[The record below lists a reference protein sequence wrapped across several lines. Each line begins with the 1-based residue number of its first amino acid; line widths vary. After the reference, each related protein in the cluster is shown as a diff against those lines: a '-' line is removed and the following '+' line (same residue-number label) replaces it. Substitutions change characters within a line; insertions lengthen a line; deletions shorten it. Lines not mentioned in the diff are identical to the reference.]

1 MRELYQVV
9 EVGPAWY
16 QDNIPCQEACPVRTN
31 CRGYLNLAAAGE
43 FEKAW
48 ELALDPNPMASI
60 CGSVCAAPCETACRR
75 KEVDKPL
82 SIRYVKK
89 FLSDWTHQ
97 NVRVDGHG
105 YTQPAAP
112 VFGKPSGRVAVV
124 GAGCAG
130 LSAASDLAKLG
141 FGVTVLDALD
151 QAGGTALAGVP
162 PFRLPRE
169 VIDRD
174 INGIVNDNVE
184 LRLSTYVGRDVTL
197 RQLRDEYDAV
207 LITAGCFE
215 PNYPPDIKN
224 LDAAGVMGGIVFLE
238 RAYRGRPVEVGKRVI
253 VLGGGYTAMDCAST
267 SWRLGADEVFIVYRR
282 GREEMVVDEEE
293 LGETEREGINFV
305 YLAGPVEVTLDEKGH
320 ASGVKFVRNKLGEPD
335 KSGRRS
341 PEPIP
346 GSEFVI
352 PCDNVLLA
360 LSQNPDTT
368 WLADI
373 PEFRVKRARDLGIDA
388 ETYQSVVPKIFFAGD
403 YRTGPTTIIEA
414 VADGRSAAQQIARF
428 LDPIAIAVN
437 VPEYHEIV
445 TLRRSSTPDNVGQIA
460 LEGELA
466 RIYHN
471 MSVDYDRIPRQ
482 EMPKL
487 QKKDRRGLFL
497 EVNQGYTE
505 AQAVA
510 ESDRC
515 LKCNFNIE
523 IIGELCIIC
532 GGCVDVCPMDVIHM
546 VDMSDIVDDG
556 AIPGVGEA
564 KKWDK
569 GVAFFL
575 DETACIRCALCIIR
589 CPTDAITMNRYG
601 AVMPSIGKTLP
612 KESIDDEIHLDLTIG
627 AKKAARPLPLYDP
640 ALAAGYKPITNGGMN
655 GNGKNGHNGNGHRG
669 PGSEVLAG
677 TQHGAPSDQSTRKEK
692 AH

>member
-16 QDNIPCQEACPVRTN
+16 QENIPCQEACPVKTN

-43 FEKAW
+43 FEKGW

-97 NVRVDGHG
+97 NVTVDGRA
-105 YTQPAAP
+105 YTQPPAP
-112 VFGKPSGRVAVV
+112 VFGPPRGKVAIV

-130 LSAASDLAKLG
+130 LSAASDLSKLG
-141 FGVTVLDALD
+141 FGVTVYDALD
-151 QAGGTALAGVP
+151 QAGGTTLAGVP

-174 INGIVNDNVE
+174 IAGIVNENVD
-184 LRLSTYVGRDVTL
+184 LRLSTFVGRDISL
-197 RQLRDEYDAV
+197 RELHDQNDAV
-207 LITAGCFE
+207 LVAAGCFE
-215 PNYPPDIKN
+215 PNYIGIPGEESD
-224 LDAAGVMGGIVFLE
+224 GVMAGIVFLE

-253 VLGGGYTAMDCAST
+253 VLGSGYTAMDCSST
-267 SWRLGADEVFIVYRR
+267 SWRLGAEHMYVIVRR
-282 GREEMVVDEEE
+282 SREEMVVDEEE
-293 LGETEREGINFV
+293 LTETEREGIEFV
-305 YLAGPVEVTLDEKGH
+305 YLVSPTEVLTDPNGRVR
-320 ASGVKFVRNKLGEPD
+320 GVVFIRNKLGDPD
-335 KSGRRS
+335 EKGRRS
-341 PEPIP
+341 PVAIP
-346 GSEFVI
+346 GTEFEI
-352 PCDNVLLA
+352 PCDTVLLA
-360 LSQNPDTT
+360 LGQAPETS
-368 WLADI
+368 WLAKDF
-373 PEFRVKRARDLGIDA
+373 PEFRVKRWRDIKVDP
-388 ETYQSVVPKIFFAGD
+388 ETYQTVVPKIFIGGD
-403 YRTGPTTIIEA
+403 YRTAPTTIIEA

-428 LDPIAIAVN
+428 LDENAVSVN
-437 VPEYHEIV
+437 VPEYHEVV
-445 TLRRSSTPDNVGQIA
+445 TLRRSSTPDNIGMIS

-487 QKKDRRGLFL
+487 GKQDRRGLFL
-497 EVNQGYTE
+497 EINQGYTE
-505 AQAVA
+505 AQAIA

-556 AIPGVGEA
+556 SIPAVGEA
-564 KKWDK
+564 KKWQN
-569 GVAFFL
+569 GVAFYL

-601 AVMPSIGKTLP
+601 TVMPAVGNVLP
-612 KESIDDEIHLDLTIG
+612 KESIDDEIHLDLTVA
-627 AKKAARPLPLYDP
+627 AKKAARPLPQYDP
-640 ALAAGYKPITNGGMN
+640 HLAPGYKPLQNGH
-655 GNGKNGHNGNGHRG
+655 KNGDFKHAH
-669 PGSEVLAG
+669 
-677 TQHGAPSDQSTRKEK
+677 APDVNEKELVK
-692 AH
+692 H

>member
-9 EVGPAWY
+9 EVGPSWY

-43 FEKAW
+43 FEKGW

-97 NVRVDGHG
+97 NVTLEGKK
-105 YTQPAAP
+105 YTQPASP
-112 VFGKPSGRVAVV
+112 VFGPPRGKVAII

-130 LSAASDLAKLG
+130 LGAASDLSKLG

-174 INGIVNDNVE
+174 LSGIVNENVE
-184 LRLSTYVGRDVTL
+184 LRLSTYVGRDVML
-197 RQLRDEYDAV
+197 KQLHDEYDAV
-207 LITAGCFE
+207 LVTAGCFE
-215 PNYPPDIKN
+215 PNYPGIPGE
-224 LDAAGVMGGIVFLE
+224 DADGVMAGIVFLE
-238 RAYRGRPVEVGKRVI
+238 RAYRDRPVEVGKRVV

-282 GREEMVVDEEE
+282 SRDEMVVDEEE
-293 LGETEREGINFV
+293 LGETEREGMQFV
-305 YLAGPVEVTLDEKGH
+305 YLASPVEFLTDGKGH
-320 ASGVKFVRNKLGEPD
+320 VRAVKFVRNKLGEPD

-341 PEPIP
+341 PEPIA
-346 GSEFVI
+346 GSEFEV
-352 PCDNVLLA
+352 PADTVLLA
-360 LSQNPDTT
+360 LGQAPDTT
-368 WLADI
+368 FLNEF
-373 PEFRVKRARDLGIDA
+373 PEFRVKRWRDVKVDPD
-388 ETYQSVVPKIFFAGD
+388 TYQTVVPKIFMAGD
-403 YRTGPTTIIEA
+403 YRTGPATIIEA
-414 VADGRSAAQQIARF
+414 VAEGRSAAQQIARF
-428 LDPIAIAVN
+428 LDPLANAVN
-437 VPEYHEIV
+437 VPEYHEVV
-445 TLRRSSTPDNVGQIA
+445 TLRRSSTPDNIGQIA

-466 RIYHN
+466 RVYHN

-487 QKKDRRGLFL
+487 GKKDRRGLFL

-505 AQAVA
+505 AQAIA

-556 AIPGVGEA
+556 AIPGIGEA
-564 KKWDK
+564 KKWEN

-575 DETACIRCALCIIR
+575 DETACIRCALCVIR

-601 AVMPSIGKTLP
+601 TVMPSVGKTLP
-612 KESIDDEIHLDLTIG
+612 KESIDDEVHLDLTVG
-627 AKKAARPLPLYDP
+627 AKKTARPIPRYDP
-640 ALAAGYKPITNGGMN
+640 ALAAGYKPVTNGSVNKN
-655 GNGKNGHNGNGHRG
+655 GANGHNGHVHTHDTER
-669 PGSEVLAG
+669 ERV
-677 TQHGAPSDQSTRKEK
+677 H
-692 AH
+692 

>member
-9 EVGPAWY
+9 EVGPEWY
-16 QDNIPCQEACPVRTN
+16 QENIPCQEACPVRTN

-89 FLSDWTHQ
+89 FLSDWTHA
-97 NVRVDGHG
+97 NVRMNGG
-105 YTQPAAP
+105 QYRQPAPPA
-112 VFGKPSGRVAVV
+112 FGPPKGRVAII

-130 LSAASDLAKLG
+130 LGAASDLARMG
-141 FGVTVLDALD
+141 FKVIVFDAFD
-151 QAGGTALAGVP
+151 QAGGTAFAGVP

-174 INGIVNDNVE
+174 LQGIVGENVE
-184 LRLSTYVGRDVTL
+184 LRLNTYVGRDVL
-197 RQLRDEYDAV
+197 LPQLRDEFDAV
-207 LITAGCFE
+207 LVTAGCFE
-215 PNYPPDIKN
+215 PNSPGIPGEDLAGIYP
-224 LDAAGVMGGIVFLE
+224 GIYFLE
-238 RAYRGRPVEVGKRVI
+238 RAYRGAPVEVGKRVV

-267 SWRLGADEVFIVYRR
+267 SWRLGADEVTVTYRR
-282 GREEMVVDEEE
+282 SREESPVDEEE
-293 LGETEREGINFV
+293 FEQTAREGVRFV
-305 YLAGPVEVTLDEKGH
+305 WLAQPVAFLADDSGH
-320 ASGVKFVRNKLGEPD
+320 VRAVRHVRTKLGTPD

-341 PEPIP
+341 PEPIE
-346 GSEFVI
+346 GSEFDI
-352 PCDNVLLA
+352 ECDTVYLA
-360 LSQNPDTT
+360 LGQAPDTT
-368 WLADI
+368 FLADI
-373 PEFRVKRARDLGIDA
+373 PEFRVRRWRDLGVDP
-388 ETYQSVVPKIFFAGD
+388 ETYQTKVPKIFMAGD
-403 YRTGPTTIIEA
+403 YRMGATTIIEA
-414 VADGRSAAQQIARF
+414 VADGRSAAQQVARF
-428 LDPIAIAVN
+428 LGDTEMRIPA
-437 VPEYHEIV
+437 YHEIV
-445 TLRRSSTPDNVGQIA
+445 TLRRSSTPDNTGFIA
-460 LEGELA
+460 GERGLA

-482 EMPKL
+482 EMPSL
-487 QKKDRRGLFL
+487 AVSERRGLFI
-497 EVNQGYTE
+497 ETNRGYME
-505 AQAVA
+505 EQAIA

-546 VDMSDIVDDG
+546 VDMSDVVDDG
-556 AIPGVGEA
+556 KLPGVGTA
-564 KKWDK
+564 KSWPQ

-601 AVMPSIGKTLP
+601 AVMPAVGKVLP
-612 KESIDDEIHLDLTIG
+612 KESIDDEVHLDLTVASGRAI
-627 AKKAARPLPLYDP
+627 RPLPTYSVDG
-640 ALAAGYKPITNGGMN
+640 AQ
-655 GNGKNGHNGNGHRG
+655 NGNGHRG
-669 PGSEVLAG
+669 NGHRGGDLGELRPIAFEE
-677 TQHGAPSDQSTRKEK
+677 HRAPARTRE
-692 AH
+692 

>member
-1 MRELYQVV
+1 MTDSAVRELYQVV
-9 EVGPAWY
+9 EVAPSWY
-16 QDNIPCQEACPVRTN
+16 QDNIPCQEACPVKTN

-43 FEKAW
+43 FEKGW

-89 FLSDWTHQ
+89 FLSDWTHE
-97 NVRVDGHG
+97 NVRVDGRP
-105 YTQPAAP
+105 YAQPAPP
-112 VFGKPSGRVAVV
+112 VYGPPAKRVAIV

-141 FGVTVLDALD
+141 FGVTVFDALD
-151 QAGGTALAGVP
+151 MAGGTTLAGVP

-174 INGIVNDNVE
+174 VAGIVNDNVE
-184 LRLSTYVGRDVTL
+184 LRLSTYVGRDVKL
-197 RQLRDEYDAV
+197 RELHERYDAV

-215 PNYPPDIKN
+215 PNYIGIPGEDST
-224 LDAAGVMGGIVFLE
+224 GVMAGIVFLE
-238 RAYRGRPVEVGKRVI
+238 RAYRGRPVEVGKRVV

-267 SWRLGADEVFIVYRR
+267 SWRLGADDIYIVYRR
-282 GREEMVVDEEE
+282 GRDEMVVDEEE
-293 LGETEREGINFV
+293 LTETEREGMEFV
-305 YLAGPVEVTLDEKGH
+305 YLASPVEVLADEGGH
-320 ASGVKFVRNKLGEPD
+320 VRAVRFVRNRLGPPD
-335 KSGRRS
+335 RSGRRA
-341 PEPIP
+341 PEPIE
-346 GSEFVI
+346 GSEFEI
-352 PCDNVLLA
+352 PCETVLLA
-360 LSQNPDTT
+360 LGQAPDNTF
-368 WLADI
+368 LG
-373 PEFRVKRARDLGIDA
+373 EFEQFRVKRWRDLKVDPQTFQTA
-388 ETYQSVVPKIFFAGD
+388 VESIFIAGD

-414 VADGRSAAQQIARF
+414 VAEGRSAAQQVARY
-428 LDPIAIAVN
+428 LDPIALAVD

-445 TLRRSSTPDNVGQIA
+445 TLRRSSTTDNVGLISG
-460 LEGELA
+460 EGELA
-466 RIYHN
+466 RVYHN

-487 QKKDRRGLFL
+487 TKGERRGLFL
-497 EVNQGYTE
+497 EVNRGYE
-505 AQAVA
+505 GAQAVA

-523 IIGELCIIC
+523 IVGELCIIC

-546 VDMSDIVDDG
+546 VDMADVVDDG
-556 AIPGVGEA
+556 SIPGVGEA
-564 KKWDK
+564 KKWQN

-601 AVMPSIGKTLP
+601 TVTPSIGRTLP
-612 KESIDDEIHLDLTIG
+612 KESIDDEIHLDLTVGGGRSI
-627 AKKAARPLPLYDP
+627 RPLPMYDP
-640 ALAAGYKPITNGGMN
+640 VAAAGYKQLN
-655 GNGKNGHNGNGHRG
+655 GNGRNGNGSHTDG
-669 PGSEVLAG
+669 KG
-677 TQHGAPSDQSTRKEK
+677 TPMRAPERDTARSR
-692 AH
+692 

>member
-1 MRELYQVV
+1 VK
-9 EVGPAWY
+9 
-16 QDNIPCQEACPVRTN
+16 TN

-43 FEKAW
+43 YEKAW

-97 NVRVDGHG
+97 NVRDNGHR
-105 YTQPAAP
+105 YTQPPPP
-112 VFGKPSGRVAVV
+112 VLGPPRGKVAII

-141 FGVTVLDALD
+141 FGVTILDALD
-151 QAGGTALAGVP
+151 QAGGTQLAGVP

-174 INGIVNDNVE
+174 IAGIVNENVE
-184 LRLSTYVGRDVTL
+184 LRLSTYVGRDVSL
-197 RQLRDEYDAV
+197 RQLHDDYDAV
-207 LITAGCFE
+207 LVAAGCFE
-215 PNYPPDIKN
+215 PNYIGIPGE
-224 LDAAGVMGGIVFLE
+224 DADGVMAGIVFLE
-238 RAYRGRPVEVGKRVI
+238 RSYRGRPVEVGKNVL

-267 SWRLGADEVFIVYRR
+267 SWRLGADHIYIVYRR
-282 GREEMVVDEEE
+282 SREEMVVDEEE
-293 LGETEREGINFV
+293 LTETEREGIEFV
-305 YLAGPVEVTLDEKGH
+305 YLASPTEVLTDDKGH
-320 ASGVKFVRNKLGEPD
+320 VRGVKFVRNKLGEPD
-335 KSGRRS
+335 EKGRRS
-341 PEPIP
+341 PVPIE
-346 GSEFVI
+346 GTEFEI
-352 PCDNVLLA
+352 PCDTVLLA
-360 LSQNPDTT
+360 LGQAPDTT
-368 WLADI
+368 WLAQDF
-373 PEFRVKRARDLGIDA
+373 PEFRVKRWRDIKVDP
-388 ETYQSVVPKIFFAGD
+388 ETYQTVVPKIFVGGD
-403 YRTGPTTIIEA
+403 YRTAPTTIIEA

-428 LDPIAIAVN
+428 LDENAVAVN
-437 VPEYHEIV
+437 VPEYHEVV
-445 TLRRSSTPDNVGQIA
+445 TLRRSSTPDNVGLIS

-487 QKKDRRGLFL
+487 TKDDRRGLFL

-556 AIPGVGEA
+556 TIPAVGQA
-564 KKWDK
+564 KKWQN

-601 AVMPSIGKTLP
+601 TVMPAVGNVLP
-612 KESIDDEIHLDLTIG
+612 KESIDDEIHLDLTVG
-627 AKKAARPLPLYDP
+627 SKKAIRPLPQYDP
-640 ALAAGYKPITNGGMN
+640 SLAAGYKPAMN
-655 GNGKNGHNGNGHRG
+655 GQGGNGHVHENG
-669 PGSEVLAG
+669 HPA
-677 TQHGAPSDQSTRKEK
+677 KEREK
-692 AH
+692 ETIH

>member
-9 EVGPAWY
+9 EVGPSWY
-16 QDNIPCQEACPVRTN
+16 QENIPCQEACPVRTN

-43 FEKAW
+43 FEKGW

-89 FLSDWTHQ
+89 FLSDWTHA
-97 NVRVDGHG
+97 NVKVDGHA
-105 YTQPAAP
+105 YTQPPPP
-112 VFGKPSGRVAVV
+112 VFGPPRGTVAVV

-130 LSAASDLAKLG
+130 LAAASDLAKLG
-141 FGVTVLDALD
+141 FGVTVYDALD

-174 INGIVNDNVE
+174 LSGIVNENVE

-197 RQLRDEYDAV
+197 RQLHDEHDAV
-207 LITAGCFE
+207 LVTAGCFE
-215 PNYPPDIKN
+215 PNYPGLPGE
-224 LDAAGVMGGIVFLE
+224 DAGGVMAGIVFLE
-238 RAYRGRPVEVGKRVI
+238 RAYRDRPLEVGKRVV

-267 SWRLGADEVFIVYRR
+267 SWRLGADEVNIVYRR
-282 GREEMVVDEEE
+282 SRDEMVVDEEE
-293 LGETEREGINFV
+293 LAETEREGMTFV
-305 YLAGPVEVTLDEKGH
+305 YLASPVEILTNERGH
-320 ASGVKFVRNKLGEPD
+320 VRGVRFVRNMLGAPD
-335 KSGRRS
+335 RSGRRS
-341 PEPIP
+341 PEPIA
-346 GSEFVI
+346 GSEFDI
-352 PCDNVLLA
+352 ECDTVLLA
-360 LSQNPDTT
+360 LGQAPDATF
-368 WLADI
+368 LADF
-373 PEFRVKRARDLGIDA
+373 PEFRVKRWRDVKVDA
-388 ETYQSVVPKIFFAGD
+388 DTYQTAVPKIFMAGD

-414 VADGRSAAQQIARF
+414 VADGRSAAQQVARF
-428 LDPIAIAVN
+428 LDPIAQAVD

-445 TLRRSSTPDNVGQIA
+445 TLRRSSTPDNIGQIA
-460 LEGELA
+460 GTGELA
-466 RIYHN
+466 RVYHN

-487 QKKDRRGLFL
+487 AKKERRGLFL
-497 EVNQGYTE
+497 EVNQGYTA
-505 AQAVA
+505 AQAIA
-510 ESDRC
+510 EGDRC

-546 VDMSDIVDDG
+546 VDMSDVVDDG
-556 AIPGVGEA
+556 AIPAVGNA
-564 KKWDK
+564 KQWER
-569 GVAFFL
+569 GVAFYL
-575 DETACIRCALCIIR
+575 DETACIRCALCVIR

-601 AVMPSIGKTLP
+601 TVMPAVGRALP

-627 AKKAARPLPLYDP
+627 ARKTVRPLPMYDP
-640 ALAAGYKPITNGGMN
+640 RLAAGYKLGGGNMN
-655 GNGKNGHNGNGHRG
+655 GNGKNGHNGHH
-669 PGSEVLAG
+669 PA
-677 TQHGAPSDQSTRKEK
+677 TQKERE
-692 AH
+692 AVH

>member
-9 EVGPAWY
+9 EVGPSWY
-16 QDNIPCQEACPVRTN
+16 QDNIPCQEACPVKTN

-89 FLSDWTHQ
+89 FLSDWTHT
-97 NVRVDGHG
+97 NIRVDGNS
-105 YTQPAAP
+105 YTQPPPP
-112 VFGKPSGRVAVV
+112 VIGPARGRVAVV

-174 INGIVNDNVE
+174 INGIVNENVE

-197 RQLRDEYDAV
+197 RALHDEYDAV
-207 LITAGCFE
+207 LVTAGCFE
-215 PNYPPDIKN
+215 PNYP
-224 LDAAGVMGGIVFLE
+224 GI
-238 RAYRGRPVEVGKRVI
+238 P
-253 VLGGGYTAMDCAST
+253 
-267 SWRLGADEVFIVYRR
+267 
-282 GREEMVVDEEE
+282 
-293 LGETEREGINFV
+293 GE
-305 YLAGPVEVTLDEKGH
+305 D
-320 ASGVKFVRNKLGEPD
+320 D

-341 PEPIP
+341 AEPIA
-346 GSEFVI
+346 GSEYEI
-352 PCDNVLLA
+352 ACDTVLFA
-360 LSQNPDTT
+360 LGQAPDTT
-368 WLADI
+368 FLSEF
-373 PEFRVKRARDLGIDA
+373 PEFRVKRWRDVKIDA
-388 ETYQSVVPKIFFAGD
+388 ETFQTAVPKIFIAGD

-414 VADGRSAAQQIARF
+414 VAEGRSAAQQIARF
-428 LDPIAIAVN
+428 LDPMAIAVN
-437 VPEYHEIV
+437 IPEYHEVV

-460 LEGELA
+460 GEGEMA

-471 MSVDYDRIPRQ
+471 MSVNYDRIPRQ

-487 QKKDRRGLFL
+487 AKKERRGLFL

-523 IIGELCIIC
+523 IVGELCIIC

-546 VDMSDIVDDG
+546 VDMSDVVDDG
-556 AIPGVGEA
+556 AIPGVAEA
-564 KKWDK
+564 KKWGQ

-601 AVMPSIGKTLP
+601 SVMPAVGRVLP
-612 KESIDDEIHLDLTIG
+612 KESLDDEVHLDLTVGTRKSI
-627 AKKAARPLPLYDP
+627 RPLPMYDP
-640 ALAAGYKPITNGGMN
+640 AVAAGFKQVNGGS
-655 GNGKNGHNGNGHRG
+655 GHNGHRV
-669 PGSEVLAG
+669 PE
-677 TQHGAPSDQSTRKEK
+677 KERE
-692 AH
+692 AVH

>member
-9 EVGPAWY
+9 EVGPSWY
-16 QDNIPCQEACPVRTN
+16 QENIPCQEACPVRTN

-43 FEKAW
+43 FEKGW

-89 FLSDWTHQ
+89 FLSDWTHANVQ
-97 NVRVDGHG
+97 NDGRK
-105 YTQPAAP
+105 YTQPASP
-112 VFGKPSGRVAVV
+112 VFGPPRGKVAVI

-130 LSAASDLAKLG
+130 LGAASDLSKLG

-174 INGIVNDNVE
+174 INGIVNENVE
-184 LRLSTYVGRDVTL
+184 LRLSTYVGKDVTL
-197 RQLRDEYDAV
+197 RQLHDEYDAV
-207 LITAGCFE
+207 LVTAGCFE
-215 PNYPPDIKN
+215 PNYPGIPGEDS
-224 LDAAGVMGGIVFLE
+224 AGVMAGIVFLE
-238 RAYRGRPVEVGKRVI
+238 RAYRGRPLEVGKKVV

-267 SWRLGADEVFIVYRR
+267 SWRLGADQVYIVYRR
-282 GREEMVVDEEE
+282 SRDEMVVDEEE
-293 LGETEREGINFV
+293 LTETEREGMQFV
-305 YLAGPVEVTLDEKGH
+305 YLASPVEILADDKGH
-320 ASGVKFVRNKLGEPD
+320 VRAVKFVRNKLGEPD

-341 PEPIP
+341 PEPIE
-346 GSEFVI
+346 GSEFEI
-352 PCDNVLLA
+352 PCESVLLA
-360 LSQNPDTT
+360 LGQSPDTT
-368 WLADI
+368 FLG
-373 PEFRVKRARDLGIDA
+373 EFEQFRVKRWRDVKVDA
-388 ETYQSVVPKIFFAGD
+388 ETYQTVVPKIFMAGD

-414 VADGRSAAQQIARF
+414 VAEGRSAAQQIARF
-428 LDPIAIAVN
+428 LDPLAIAVN
-437 VPEYHEIV
+437 IPEYHEVV

-466 RIYHN
+466 RVYHN

-487 QKKDRRGLFL
+487 GKRDRRGLFL

-505 AQAVA
+505 AQAIA

-556 AIPGVGEA
+556 AIAGVGTA
-564 KKWDK
+564 KKWEN
-569 GVAFFL
+569 GVAFYL
-575 DETACIRCALCIIR
+575 DETACIRCALCVIR

-601 AVMPSIGKTLP
+601 TVMPSVGKTLP
-612 KESIDDEIHLDLTIG
+612 KESIDDEVHLDLTVG
-627 AKKAARPLPLYDP
+627 AKKAARPLPRYDP
-640 ALAAGYKPITNGGMN
+640 ALAAGYKPVNGRVN
-655 GNGKNGHNGNGHRG
+655 GNGKNGHNGHVHTHETER
-669 PGSEVLAG
+669 ERV
-677 TQHGAPSDQSTRKEK
+677 H
-692 AH
+692 

>member
-9 EVGPAWY
+9 EVGPSWY
-16 QDNIPCQEACPVRTN
+16 QENIPCQEACPVRTN

-89 FLSDWTHQ
+89 FLSDWTHA
-97 NVRVDGHG
+97 NVTVDGRP

-112 VFGKPSGRVAVV
+112 VFGPPQGRVAIV

-130 LSAASDLAKLG
+130 LAAASDLAKLG
-141 FGVTVLDALD
+141 FGVTVYDALD

-174 INGIVNDNVE
+174 INGIVNENVE
-184 LRLSTYVGRDVTL
+184 LRLSTLVGRDVTL
-197 RQLRDEYDAV
+197 RRLHDEHDAV
-207 LITAGCFE
+207 LVTAGCFE
-215 PNYPPDIKN
+215 PNYPGIPGE
-224 LDAAGVMGGIVFLE
+224 DADGVMAGIVFLE
-238 RAYRGRPVEVGKRVI
+238 RAYRGRPLEVGKRVV

-267 SWRLGADEVFIVYRR
+267 SWRLGADEVSIVYRR
-282 GREEMVVDEEE
+282 SRDEMVVDEEE
-293 LGETEREGINFV
+293 LGETEREGMRFV
-305 YLAGPVEVTLDEKGH
+305 YLASPVEVLADERGH
-320 ASGVKFVRNKLGEPD
+320 VRGVRFVRNMLGAPD
-335 KSGRRS
+335 RSGRRS
-341 PEPIP
+341 PEPIA
-346 GSEFVI
+346 GSEFEI
-352 PCDNVLLA
+352 GCDTVLLA
-360 LSQNPDTT
+360 LGQAPDVTF
-368 WLADI
+368 LAEF
-373 PEFRVKRARDLGIDA
+373 PELRVKRWRDVKVDG
-388 ETYQSVVPKIFFAGD
+388 ETYQTVVPKIFMAGD

-414 VADGRSAAQQIARF
+414 VAEGRGAAQQVARF
-428 LDPIAIAVN
+428 LDPIAQAVN

-460 LEGELA
+460 GAGELA
-466 RIYHN
+466 RVYHN

-487 QKKDRRGLFL
+487 GRKDRRGLFL

-505 AQAVA
+505 AQAIA
-510 ESDRC
+510 EGDRC

-556 AIPGVGEA
+556 AIPAVGNA
-564 KKWDK
+564 KRWEQ
-569 GVAFFL
+569 GVAFYL
-575 DETACIRCALCIIR
+575 DETACIRCALCVIR

-601 AVMPSIGKTLP
+601 TVTPAVGRALP
-612 KESIDDEIHLDLTIG
+612 KESIDDEIHLDLTVG
-627 AKKAARPLPLYDP
+627 ARKAIRPLPMYDP
-640 ALAAGYKPITNGGMN
+640 RLAAGHKPLAGGRLN
-655 GNGKNGHNGNGHRG
+655 GNGRNGHNGHG
-669 PGSEVLAG
+669 PATE
-677 TQHGAPSDQSTRKEK
+677 KERE
-692 AH
+692 AVH

>member
-1 MRELYQVV
+1 VRELYQVV
-9 EVGPAWY
+9 EVGPSWY
-16 QDNIPCQEACPVRTN
+16 QENIPCQEACPVRTN

-43 FEKAW
+43 FEKGW

-97 NVRVDGHG
+97 NVTVDGKK
-105 YTQPAAP
+105 YTQPASP
-112 VFGKPSGRVAVV
+112 VFGAPRGRVAII

-130 LSAASDLAKLG
+130 LGAASDLSKLG

-174 INGIVNDNVE
+174 INGIVNENVE
-184 LRLSTYVGRDVTL
+184 LRLSTYVGRDVML
-197 RQLRDEYDAV
+197 KQLHDEYDAV
-207 LITAGCFE
+207 LVTAGCFE
-215 PNYPPDIKN
+215 PNYPGIPGEDS
-224 LDAAGVMGGIVFLE
+224 DGVMAGIVFLE
-238 RAYRGRPVEVGKRVI
+238 RAYRGRPVEVGKRVV

-282 GREEMVVDEEE
+282 SRDEMVVDEEE
-293 LGETEREGINFV
+293 LGETEREGMQFV
-305 YLAGPVEVTLDEKGH
+305 YLASPVEFLTDEKGH
-320 ASGVKFVRNKLGEPD
+320 VRAVKFVRNKLGEPD
-335 KSGRRS
+335 ASGRRS
-341 PEPIP
+341 PEPIE
-346 GSEFVI
+346 GSEFEI
-352 PCDNVLLA
+352 PADTVLLA
-360 LSQNPDTT
+360 LGQAPDTT
-368 WLADI
+368 FLNEF
-373 PEFRVKRARDLGIDA
+373 PEFRVKRWRDVKVDA
-388 ETYQSVVPKIFFAGD
+388 DTYQTVVPKIFMAGD
-403 YRTGPTTIIEA
+403 YRTGPATIIEA
-414 VADGRSAAQQIARF
+414 VAEGRSAAQQIARF
-428 LDPIAIAVN
+428 LDPLANAVN
-437 VPEYHEIV
+437 VPEYHEVV
-445 TLRRSSTPDNVGQIA
+445 TLRRSNTADNVGQIA

-466 RIYHN
+466 RVYHN

-487 QKKDRRGLFL
+487 GKKDRRGLFL

-505 AQAVA
+505 AQAIA

-556 AIPGVGEA
+556 AIPGVAEA
-564 KKWDK
+564 KKWEN

-575 DETACIRCALCIIR
+575 DETACIRCALCVIR

-601 AVMPSIGKTLP
+601 TVMPSVGKTLP
-612 KESIDDEIHLDLTIG
+612 KESLDDEVHLDLTVG
-627 AKKAARPLPLYDP
+627 AKKTARPIPRYDP
-640 ALAAGYKPITNGGMN
+640 ALAAGYKPVTNGHAN
-655 GNGKNGHNGNGHRG
+655 GNGANGHNGHVHDHDTER
-669 PGSEVLAG
+669 ERV
-677 TQHGAPSDQSTRKEK
+677 H
-692 AH
+692 

>member
-97 NVRVDGHG
+97 NVR
-105 YTQPAAP
+105 
-112 VFGKPSGRVAVV
+112 
-124 GAGCAG
+124 
-130 LSAASDLAKLG
+130 
-141 FGVTVLDALD
+141 
-151 QAGGTALAGVP
+151 AGVP

-267 SWRLGADEVFIVYRR
+267 SWRLGADHVVIAYRR
-282 GREEMVVDEEE
+282 SRDEMVVDEEE
-293 LGETEREGINFV
+293 LTETEREGMEFV
-305 YLAGPVEVTLDEKGH
+305 YLISPVEILTDPNGH
-320 ASGVKFVRNKLGEPD
+320 VRGAVFVRNKLGEPD
-335 KSGRRS
+335 KSGRRA
-341 PEPIP
+341 PEPIQ
-346 GSEFVI
+346 GSEFEI
-352 PCDNVLLA
+352 HCDTVLLA
-360 LSQNPDTT
+360 LGQAPDTT
-368 WLADI
+368 WLAADF
-373 PEFRVKRARDLGIDA
+373 PEFRVKRWTEIKVER
-388 ETYQSVVPKIFFAGD
+388 ETYQTVVPKIFMGGD
-403 YRTGPTTIIEA
+403 YRTAPTAIIAA

-428 LDPIAIAVN
+428 LDENAVAVN
-437 VPEYHEIV
+437 VPEYHEVV
-445 TLRRSSTPDNVGQIA
+445 TLRRSSTPDNIGMIA

-466 RIYHN
+466 RVYHN

-487 QKKDRRGLFL
+487 AKQDRRGLFL
-497 EVNQGYTE
+497 EVNQGYTD

-532 GGCVDVCPMDVIHM
+532 GGCVDVCP
-546 VDMSDIVDDG
+546 
-556 AIPGVGEA
+556 
-564 KKWDK
+564 
-569 GVAFFL
+569 
-575 DETACIRCALCIIR
+575 
-589 CPTDAITMNRYG
+589 
-601 AVMPSIGKTLP
+601 
-612 KESIDDEIHLDLTIG
+612 
-627 AKKAARPLPLYDP
+627 
-640 ALAAGYKPITNGGMN
+640 
-655 GNGKNGHNGNGHRG
+655 
-669 PGSEVLAG
+669 
-677 TQHGAPSDQSTRKEK
+677 
-692 AH
+692 

>member
-1 MRELYQVV
+1 M
-9 EVGPAWY
+9 GPSWY
-16 QDNIPCQEACPVRTN
+16 QENIPCQEACPVRTN

-97 NVRVDGHG
+97 NVRLDGRS

-112 VFGKPSGRVAVV
+112 VFGPPRGKVAVV

-130 LSAASDLAKLG
+130 LAAASDLAKLG
-141 FGVTVLDALD
+141 FGVTVVDALD

-174 INGIVNDNVE
+174 INGIVNENVE
-184 LRLSTYVGRDVTL
+184 LRLSTYVGRDVSL
-197 RQLRDEYDAV
+197 RELHDQYDAV
-207 LITAGCFE
+207 LVTAGCFE
-215 PNYPPDIKN
+215 PNYPGITGE
-224 LDAAGVMGGIVFLE
+224 DAAGVMAGIVFLE
-238 RAYRGRPVEVGKRVI
+238 RAYRGRPVEVGKRVV

-267 SWRLGADEVFIVYRR
+267 SWRLGADQVFIVYRR
-282 GREEMVVDEEE
+282 SRDEMVVDEEE
-293 LGETEREGINFV
+293 LGETEREGMTFV
-305 YLAGPVEVTLDEKGH
+305 YLASPVELLTNASGH
-320 ASGVKFVRNKLGEPD
+320 VRGVKFIRNKLGEPD

-341 PEPIP
+341 PEPIE
-346 GSEFVI
+346 GSEFEI
-352 PCDNVLLA
+352 PCDTVLLA
-360 LSQNPDTT
+360 LGQAPDTT
-368 WLADI
+368 FLSDFS
-373 PEFRVKRARDLGIDA
+373 EFRVKRWRDVKVDA
-388 ETYQSVVPKIFFAGD
+388 DTYQTVVPKIFMAGD

-414 VADGRSAAQQIARF
+414 VAEGRSAAQQIARF
-428 LDPIAIAVN
+428 LDPIANAVN
-437 VPEYHEIV
+437 IPEYHEIV
-445 TLRRSSTPDNVGQIA
+445 TLRRSSTPDNIGQIA
-460 LEGELA
+460 GEGELA
-466 RIYHN
+466 RVYHN

-487 QKKDRRGLFL
+487 SKKDRRGLFL
-497 EVNQGYTE
+497 EVNQGYHE

-515 LKCNFNIE
+515 LKCNFKIQ

-564 KKWDK
+564 MKWAN
-569 GVAFFL
+569 GVGFFL
-575 DETACIRCALCIIR
+575 EETACIRCALCIIR

-601 AVMPSIGKTLP
+601 TVMPAVGKTLP
-612 KESIDDEIHLDLTIG
+612 KESIDDEIHLDLTVG
-627 AKKAARPLPLYDP
+627 ARKTMRPLPMYDP
-640 ALAAGYKPITNGGMN
+640 ALAAGYKPVTNGHVN
-655 GNGKNGHNGNGHRG
+655 GNGKNGHNGR
-669 PGSEVLAG
+669 PAVE
-677 TQHGAPSDQSTRKEK
+677 KERE
-692 AH
+692 AVH